1 MRPAPAVPARNTKTA
16 VAVSADPVLQP
27 GPIPGVPGVRLAG
40 VRAGIRYPD
49 RLDLVAVELVE
60 GSETCAVFTQNAFCA
75 APVEIARRHL
85 GAASP
90 RYLLI
95 NAGNANAGTGGAGR
109 EAALA
114 CCRALARQRGV
125 SPEQVLPFSTGVIGE
140 ALPVDSIGKALPQL
154 LSRLDAEAWPDAAR
168 GILTTDTEAKS
179 AWAELDVNGNSVRI
193 AGFAKGAGMIRP
205 DMATMLAFVFTDAG
219 LSRSQLDAL
228 LREQVKHSF
237 NRITVDG
244 DTSTNDACLLCATG
258 AGPKLAESD
267 GSNWNRFR
275 EALGQVFR
283 HLAQAIIR
291 DAEGA
296 GKFITVRVSE
306 GGSSRECLQVA
317 YAVAES
323 PLVKTACFASDP
335 NWGRILAAVG
345 RAGVEN
351 LDPGGLRILLGSVPV
366 VAHGELHENYSEEA
380 GLAAMAGTDIEIDIR
395 LGRGDCEETVWTSD
409 LSHEYVRI
417 NADYR
422 T

>member
-1 MRPAPAVPARNTKTA
+1 MAA
-16 VAVSADPVLQP
+16 SAEPGLQP
-27 GPIPGVPGVRLAG
+27 GPIPAVPGVRLAG
-40 VRAGIRYPD
+40 VRAGIRNPD

-60 GSETCAVFTQNAFCA
+60 DSETCAVFTRNAFCA
-75 APVEIARRHL
+75 APVEIARHHL
-85 GAASP
+85 RIASP

-95 NAGNANAGTGGAGR
+95 NAGNANAGTGSAGR
-109 EAALA
+109 DAALA
-114 CCRALARQRGV
+114 CCHALAQYRGV

-140 ALPVDSIGKALPQL
+140 ALPVDSIGKALTQL
-154 LSRLDAEAWPDAAR
+154 LARLDAEAWPDAAR
-168 GILTTDTEAKS
+168 GILTTDTKAKS
-179 AWAELDVNGNSVRI
+179 AWTELAVNGECVRI

-205 DMATMLAFVFTDAG
+205 DMATMLAFVFTDAELG
-219 LSRSQLDAL
+219 RRQLDAL
-228 LREQVKHSF
+228 LREQVAHSF

-244 DTSTNDACLLCATG
+244 DTSTNDACVLCATG
-258 AGPKLAESD
+258 AGPALEEND
-267 GSNWNRFR
+267 GTHWNRFR
-275 EALGQVFR
+275 AALGEVFR
-283 HLAQAIIR
+283 HLAQAIVR

-306 GGSSRECLQVA
+306 GGNSGECLQVA

-351 LDPGGLRILLGSVPV
+351 LDIGRLRILLGGVPV
-366 VAHGELHENYSEEA
+366 VAHGEPHGDYSEEA

>member
-1 MRPAPAVPARNTKTA
+1 MAGFADGGMSPAPAR
-16 VAVSADPVLQP
+16 L
-27 GPIPGVPGVRLAG
+27 IPGLRLAAAK
-40 VRAGIRYPD
+40 AGIRNPD
-49 RLDLVAVELVE
+49 RLDLVAVELAA
-60 GSETCAVFTQNAFCA
+60 GSETAAVFTRNAFCA

-85 GAASP
+85 AAASP

-95 NAGNANAGTGGAGR
+95 NAGIANAGTGSAGR
-109 EAALA
+109 EAALG
-114 CCRALARQRGV
+114 CCRALARQCGIA
-125 SPEQVLPFSTGVIGE
+125 PEQVLPFSTGVIGE
-140 ALPVDSIGKALPQL
+140 ALPVGSINGALPQL
-154 LSRLDAEAWPDAAR
+154 LARLDASAWPEAAK
-168 GILTTDTEAKS
+168 GILTTDTRPKT
-179 AWAELDVNGNSVRI
+179 AWAELEINGASVRI

-219 LSRSQLDAL
+219 LSRAQLDLL
-228 LREQVKHSF
+228 LREQVEHSF
-237 NRITVDG
+237 NRISVDG
-244 DTSTNDACLLCATG
+244 DTSTNDACVLCATG
-258 AGPKLAESD
+258 KGKALDDSD
-267 GSNWNRFR
+267 RENWGRFC

-296 GKFITVRVSE
+296 TKFITVRVSE
-306 GGSSRECLQVA
+306 GGASGECLQVA

-345 RAGVEN
+345 RAGLAD
-351 LDPGGLRILLGSVPV
+351 LDLARLRIFLGDTAV
-366 VAHGELHENYSEEA
+366 VVNGEAHPDYSEEL

-395 LGRGDCEETVWTSD
+395 LGRGDCEETIWTSD

-417 NADYR
+417 NAEYR

>member
-1 MRPAPAVPARNTKTA
+1 ME
-16 VAVSADPVLQP
+16 
-27 GPIPGVPGVRLAG
+27 LA
-40 VRAGIRYPD
+40 
-49 RLDLVAVELVE
+49 E
-60 GSETCAVFTQNAFCA
+60 GSETCAVFTRNAFCA

-85 GAASP
+85 DIASP

-109 EAALA
+109 GAALA
-114 CCRALARQRGV
+114 CCRALAQHRGI
-125 SPEQVLPFSTGVIGE
+125 SLEQVLPFSTGVIGE
-140 ALPVDSIGKALPQL
+140 ALPVDSIGKAMPQL
-154 LSRLDAEAWPDAAR
+154 LAKLDAESWPDAAR
-168 GILTTDTEAKS
+168 GILTTDTKAKS
-179 AWAELDVNGNSVRI
+179 AWAELDVNGKSLRI

-205 DMATMLAFVFTDAG
+205 DLATMLAFVFTDAK
-219 LSRSQLDAL
+219 LSRGQVDAL
-228 LREQVKHSF
+228 LREQVEHSF

-244 DTSTNDACLLCATG
+244 DTSTNDACVFCATG
-258 AGPKLAESD
+258 AGPTPVESD
-267 GSNWNRFR
+267 SVNWNRFR

-306 GGSSRECLQVA
+306 GGNSGECLRVG

-351 LDPGGLRILLGSVPV
+351 LDLGRLRILLGGVPV
-366 VAHGELHENYSEEA
+366 VAGGEPHENYSEEA